1 MLLAKLN
8 GKIVIA
14 NQSLNRKCKYYCLV
28 CGELVVF
35 KCGRVMLPYFAHRKG
50 SDCASSEGET
60 MEHLLGKKQIFN
72 WADKLGYQPQY
83 EVYFEKIKQRPDI
96 LIEVN
101 GCKVAIEF
109 QCSPL
114 SHARLYERNQ
124 GYRKLGIKFI
134 WALGGPYRRKMRD
147 DKVAQF
153 TQVINQQLC
162 IVFWN
167 TLTASFEFNRSFNS
181 IELINDQQ
189 PYKIALKQ
197 SATISKKIMT
207 RAPDIKRIAELCYVQ
222 QHDLRLIP
230 IVAHYQKANWP
241 LMSVKRTFF
250 QTDLLLKLE
259 HFELKTIWTKT
270 DWLLLLDSVAKDNW
284 LSFECIGQIKKYQ
297 QRYLIEFT
305 NELIAAAIIRTQDE
319 LIYLNQYPVWFQSEF
334 EKNEQI
340 KNVP

>member
-1 MLLAKLN
+1 
-8 GKIVIA
+8 
-14 NQSLNRKCKYYCLV
+14 
-28 CGELVVF
+28 
-35 KCGRVMLPYFAHRKG
+35 
-50 SDCASSEGET
+50 
-60 MEHLLGKKQIFN
+60 
-72 WADKLGYQPQY
+72 
-83 EVYFEKIKQRPDI
+83 
-96 LIEVN
+96 
-101 GCKVAIEF
+101 
-109 QCSPL
+109 
-114 SHARLYERNQ
+114 
-124 GYRKLGIKFI
+124 
-134 WALGGPYRRKMRD
+134 
-147 DKVAQF
+147 
-153 TQVINQQLC
+153 
-162 IVFWN
+162 
-167 TLTASFEFNRSFNS
+167 
-181 IELINDQQ
+181 
-189 PYKIALKQ
+189 
-197 SATISKKIMT
+197 MT

-305 NELIAAAIIRTQDE
+305 NELIAAAIIRVQDE
-319 LIYLNQYPVWFQSEF
+319 LIYLNHYPVWFQSEF